1 MLIIP
6 PNQIALTN
14 ADVMFNIL
22 TGKQQSLKHPNKDM
36 DRQISLNNKLLEGTK
51 SNNKETNFLELLTLL
66 ITLITKISQTSHIN
80 QISPIN

>member
-22 TGKQQSLKHPNKDM
+22 TGKQQSFPNIK
-36 DRQISLNNKLLEGTK
+36 
-51 SNNKETNFLELLTLL
+51 
-66 ITLITKISQTSHIN
+66 IT
-80 QISPIN
+80 

>member
-1 MLIIP
+1 
-6 PNQIALTN
+6 
-14 ADVMFNIL
+14 
-22 TGKQQSLKHPNKDM
+22 M